1 MNRIIHKE
9 TYTNGQAIFKE
20 GSYGETLYVILSG
33 KVEVS
38 KMIDGEK
45 VSIAFLSKGEIFG
58 EISFIDKKPRT
69 ASVSAVGTVEIGLI
83 DQDFIDHE
91 INKIS
96 SEFGVILNALTERL
110 RKTTA
115 DFVDLKAKYEQLKIE
130 YDKLKRAS

>member
-33 KVEVS
+33 KVEIS
-38 KMIDGEK
+38 KMINGVK

-69 ASVSAVGTVEIGLI
+69 ASVMAVGSVEVGLI

-91 INKIS
+91 VNRIS

-115 DFVDLKAKYEQLKIE
+115 NFVNLKAEYDQLKTE
-130 YDKLKRAS
+130 YEKLKRAN

>member
-33 KVEVS
+33 KVEIS
-38 KMIDGEK
+38 KMINGEK

-69 ASVSAVGTVEIGLI
+69 ASVMAVGSVEVGLI

-91 INKIS
+91 VNRIS

-115 DFVDLKAKYEQLKIE
+115 NFVNLKAEYDQLKTE
-130 YDKLKRAS
+130 YEKLKRAN